1 MVLVFVKYDESFSIN
16 INHVESIYN
25 LKEKIREKTNIKTE
39 EQILYHNGKLLN
51 DDISILESNIL
62 NNDTI
67 YLSKIING
75 GFDSFSLLLVLVYLI
90 CIMIYILLLLSG
102 LIPIISHIYSYLL
115 EWIMKK
121 FVGLFKLG
129 DNRYVMAIVWIIIF
143 IIKIFII
150 YFFMYAFSAF
160 LIFPLVYYFKDHL
173 CNSFRISSDFG
184 FILSLSFVILY
195 GLLSIPDEV
204 LAFARYIGDLSVYAD
219 LITSPFLSFLQEFAD
234 IGKFGAFYAIPYI
247 GTPFLEGYHSAIS
260 IAAELLKDGVD
271 LISDYN
277 CDDEKSLKMI
287 GRIILNWKKIPV
299 LKDWIQSYNAQK
311 IVEVLPI
318 AIFPEINNYYAC
330 EVNNLPFWQKINPF
344 NSVPAKYYA
353 ANYTLK
359 GFCTA
364 LNIIRSISGFLDSIG
379 GSMQIANMIKT
390 GNVAG
395 LLTLI
400 LAPLIALIMWLSG
413 RL

>member
-1 MVLVFVKYDESFSIN
+1 MVLVLIKYDESFSIN
-16 INHVESIYN
+16 INQVESIHN
-25 LKEKIREKTNIKTE
+25 LKEKIKEKTNIKIE

-51 DDISILESNIL
+51 DDISIFESNIL

-67 YLSKIING
+67 HLSKIITG
-75 GFDSFSLLLVLVYLI
+75 GFDSFSILLLLAYLI
-90 CIMIYILLLLSG
+90 FIMLYILLLLSG
-102 LIPIISHIYSYLL
+102 LIPIISHVYSYIL
-115 EWIMKK
+115 EWIITRA
-121 FVGLFKLG
+121 VNLFNLG
-129 DNRYVMAIVWIIIF
+129 KNRYVIALVWIVMF
-143 IIKIFII
+143 IIKVFII

-160 LIFPLVYYFKDHL
+160 LIFPIVYYFKDHL
-173 CNSFRISSDFG
+173 CGSFRISNDFG

-204 LAFARYIGDLSVYAD
+204 LAFARYIGDLSIYAD
-219 LITSPFLSFLQEFAD
+219 LVTSPFLSFLQEFAD

-247 GTPFLEGYHSAIS
+247 GTPFLEGYHNAVSV
-260 IAAELLKDGVD
+260 AAELVKDGVD

-277 CDDEKSLKMI
+277 CDNEKSLKMI
-287 GRIILNWKKIPV
+287 GKIILNWEKIPE
-299 LKDWIQSYNAQK
+299 LKNWVQSYNAQTFM
-311 IVEVLPI
+311 EVIPI

-330 EVNNLPFWQKINPF
+330 KVNNMPFWQKINPR
-344 NSVPAKYYA
+344 NSISGEYYA
-353 ANYTLK
+353 SKGALK

-364 LNIIRSISGFLDSIG
+364 LNIVRAISGFLDSLG